1 VKKIF
6 GLSSGVQSFTMEEKQ
21 KGTGIQTKIAHHSLQ
36 YFWGKNENEEDTMAQ
51 NVVMKIQGDEAF
63 KGAIWRNSN
72 VEYLHDTDREQKQP
86 TVTVTLTHA
95 TNVTV
100 HALPEPCTEILTG
113 VVERN
118 IGPIPLRE
126 GQKFGDLT
134 MEPFA
139 PSTHTLLRAKFT
151 TLEDKS
157 VALDNV
163 NFNETGLLLLVK
175 GLLNPK
181 TEETDKKTLIDLQKN
196 LASGMMEELRGNKAL
211 KLEKDKELLV
221 RFDAEYC
228 HSLFDTTVRI
238 RPAPHTEISL
248 GGLQQLQEGD
258 QIFVKY
264 FVLPVGVCPE
274 GLWLRI
280 FKDNRDLTGC
290 LIKLEPDSILG
301 YPATAIRET
310 GRISHIEGNPHFML
324 RIAVSADDIRGLEDC
339 DPDLWDHRSYPHLVD
354 TVKKYMDESPEEWEK
369 AFRTVG
375 IHPAGYIKE
384 VQGLTPQHLEAF
396 KDLCSQESAIFN
408 MKFEI

>member
-63 KGAIWRNSN
+63 KGAIWRKSN
-72 VEYLHDTDREQKQP
+72 VEYLHDTDREEKQP

-221 RFDAEYC
+221 RLDAEYY
-228 HSLFDTTVRI
+228 HSLFDTTVRML
-238 RPAPHTEISL
+238 PAPHTEISL

-264 FVLPVGVCPE
+264 FVLPV
-274 GLWLRI
+274 
-280 FKDNRDLTGC
+280 
-290 LIKLEPDSILG
+290 
-301 YPATAIRET
+301 
-310 GRISHIEGNPHFML
+310 
-324 RIAVSADDIRGLEDC
+324 
-339 DPDLWDHRSYPHLVD
+339 
-354 TVKKYMDESPEEWEK
+354 
-369 AFRTVG
+369 
-375 IHPAGYIKE
+375 
-384 VQGLTPQHLEAF
+384 
-396 KDLCSQESAIFN
+396 CS
-408 MKFEI
+408 K